1 MTQEV
6 FKTVHVGDIISNKKF
21 ASNGAAMG
29 WDYLVI
35 ETGKDNGRAYIVGQL
50 MWAKKDEFDKNKTFL
65 DLGNKY
71 KLFQDEIEECLDLR
85 IKFKHDLVR

>member
-1 MTQEV
+1 MTQQE
-6 FKTVHVGDIISNKKF
+6 FKKVQVGDVLSNKSF
-21 ASNGAAMG
+21 APNGAAMG

-35 ETGKDNGRAYIVGQL
+35 ETGKENGHPYIVTKL

-65 DLGNKY
+65 DLGAEY
-71 KLFQDEIEECLDLR
+71 MLCEDDIEECLDLR

>member
-1 MTQEV
+1 MTKEELR
-6 FKTVHVGDIISNKKF
+6 TVQVGDILSNKSF

-35 ETGKDNGRAYIVGQL
+35 ETGKENGHPYIVTKL
-50 MWAKKDEFDKNKTFL
+50 MWAKTDEFDKNKKFL
-65 DLGNKY
+65 GLGAEY
-71 KLFQDEIEECLDLR
+71 MLREDDIEECLDLR